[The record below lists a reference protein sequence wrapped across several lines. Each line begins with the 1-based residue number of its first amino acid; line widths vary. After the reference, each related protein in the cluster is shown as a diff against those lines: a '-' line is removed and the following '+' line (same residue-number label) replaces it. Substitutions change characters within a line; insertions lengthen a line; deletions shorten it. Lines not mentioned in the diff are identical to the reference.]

1 MALRYNLEMK
11 VVTLCGSHSPFL
23 KRKTFWDQW
32 AASPRSLGFSSPFN
46 WDRSL
51 FAMMDGT
58 TLPFLPQQFL
68 LSAVAVI
75 VLYSLD
81 FDFIPNVISML
92 LFDLLCIFYFC
103 LISWYP
109 ISILAANLQ
118 IGAYVL
124 PPGLLAMAL
133 HPLFISK

>member
-1 MALRYNLEMK
+1 MGGFTAI
-11 VVTLCGSHSPFL
+11 
-23 KRKTFWDQW
+23 
-32 AASPRSLGFSSPFN
+32 LGFLLPFN

-51 FAMMDGT
+51 FAMMDGA
-58 TLPFLPQQFL
+58 TLPFLPQKFL

-109 ISILAANLQ
+109 ISTLAANLQ

-124 PPGLLAMAL
+124 PLGLLAMAL